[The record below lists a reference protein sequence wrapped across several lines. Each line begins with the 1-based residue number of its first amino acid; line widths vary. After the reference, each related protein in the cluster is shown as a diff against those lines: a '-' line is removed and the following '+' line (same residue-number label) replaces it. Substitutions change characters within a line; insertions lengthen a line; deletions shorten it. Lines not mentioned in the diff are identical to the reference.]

1 ELAHGA
7 DLAQGGD
14 RKLDDWQ
21 PQRLHFRQEGA
32 ALLQATDCN
41 VVFCAIEMAQ
51 SLDKLP
57 LASAVNKAVGEQ
69 HETTAGRAF
78 RGRGR
83 RDRDTVSLRRKL
95 VLEPGHNFNCLGALH
110 RQFLAVRPWCDAALP
125 KHLPTELA
133 RASA

>member
-21 PQRLHFRQEGA
+21 SQRLHFRQKGA

-57 LASAVNKAVGEQ
+57 LASAVNETVGEQ
-69 HETTAGRAF
+69 HETTAGRAS

-83 RDRDTVSLRRKL
+83 RDLDTVRLWRKL
-95 VLEPGHNFNCLGALH
+95 VLEPGHNFNCLGAL
-110 RQFLAVRPWCDAALP
+110 RRRSRAVRPWCDAALP
-125 KHLPTELA
+125 KPLPT
-133 RASA
+133 